1 MLVYGNKKFYPVFKL
16 DTFFLGRVKKQ
27 REKVETVAVKI
38 EKQNI
43 EDKKIYIF
51 ILNQLYLVDDCRWLG
66 ALEETNRHRV
76 DAHVTY
82 KKYSDQGTTFFLQYP
97 DLVSNTNIVS
107 LALSCCTIF
116 IYSPNLPVLY
126 TVTEAYQICSS
137 LWDLKKGQSYNIF
150 YPIYFHHSNRLGQLT
165 NGLKHCQ
172 IWFCFRRDIPTYVSK
187 KLTARNTVSYC
198 ARVNKKFNPRTLLK
212 N

>member
-1 MLVYGNKKFYPVFKL
+1 M
-16 DTFFLGRVKKQ
+16 
-27 REKVETVAVKI
+27 
-38 EKQNI
+38 
-43 EDKKIYIF
+43 
-51 ILNQLYLVDDCRWLG
+51 YLVDDCRWLG

-137 LWDLKKGQSYNIF
+137 LWDKGTVLQHFLPHLFSSFEQAWATDQWVKTLSNMVLFSPRYSYVCVEKTDCT
-150 YPIYFHHSNRLGQLT
+150 Q
-165 NGLKHCQ
+165 
-172 IWFCFRRDIPTYVSK
+172 
-187 KLTARNTVSYC
+187 YC
-198 ARVNKKFNPRTLLK
+198 IILRKSQQKI
-212 N
+212 